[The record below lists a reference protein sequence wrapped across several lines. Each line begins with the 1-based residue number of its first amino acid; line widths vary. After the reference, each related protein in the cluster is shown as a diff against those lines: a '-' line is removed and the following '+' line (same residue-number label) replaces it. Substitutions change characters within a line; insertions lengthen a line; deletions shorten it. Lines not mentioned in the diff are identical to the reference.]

1 MRWKPE
7 NTKNKFLLYSQTLQI
22 NNHMI
27 INRTQLGRYNYDTLM
42 LFKGIINFPYEA
54 STMSIFEQISSEIPL
69 FFPSKKYLK
78 HLWEN
83 NIIKNQMNYWIHNK
97 TGIIPNYLKETQNYD
112 FWIEKA
118 DYYDIDGVYYFDS
131 FEHLYQMLE
140 HFKDELYEV
149 RKEFIRKRKIKI
161 INDYKQILNNK

>member
-1 MRWKPE
+1 MRWNPE
-7 NTKNKFLLYSQTLQI
+7 NTNKKFLLYSEILRL
-22 NNHMI
+22 NNSMI
-27 INRTQLGRYNYDTLM
+27 INRTDLGRYNYDTLM
-42 LFKGIINFPYEA
+42 EFNGIIHFPYEA

-69 FFPSKKYLK
+69 FFPSKNFLK

-83 NIIKNQMNYWIHNK
+83 NIINKQMNYWIHNNPS
-97 TGIIPNYLKETQNYD
+97 IIPDYLKETENCD
-112 FWIEKA
+112 FWIERA
-118 DYYDIDGVYYFDS
+118 DYYDIDGIYYFDS

-161 INDYKQILNNK
+161 INDYKQILCNK